1 MHAVPRSCYLY
12 NNSETAVY
20 AANTAWKAKKKLKV
34 TGTNKQTHYREI
46 KAVDKGH
53 H

>member
-20 AANTAWKAKKKLKV
+20 AANTALWESQK
-34 TGTNKQTHYREI
+34 Y
-46 KAVDKGH
+46 
-53 H
+53 